1 MPEERLQL
9 YIRQHNGWVLYVKAD
24 RADIIY
30 DCAGTVSEIRTEIM
44 KCIVGQ
50 EAAIDSIL
58 ITMIAGGHVL
68 LEGVPGIAKTL
79 LVNTVARC
87 MDCSFARI
95 QFTPDL
101 LPADITG
108 TKIYNMQ
115 KGSFE
120 TIKGPIFHN
129 IVLAD
134 EINRA
139 PPRVQSALLE
149 AMQEY
154 QVTIHGETWPISRPF
169 FVLATQNPIESE
181 GTYPLPNAQT
191 DRFMQKI
198 LMDYPSRSDEKE
210 IIARFTAE
218 KLPETSKIITRE
230 KIGEIHACLHHV
242 YADEM
247 VREYVSGITDSTRNP
262 GDYVPDIA
270 CYIRRGASPRA
281 SLALILCAKAA
292 ALVDAREYIT
302 PDDVR
307 SVALPVL
314 RHRILLSYQA
324 EAAGITPDE
333 LVTQL
338 IDSVEV
344 P

>member
-1 MPEERLQL
+1 M
-9 YIRQHNGWVLYVKAD
+9 NVD
-24 RADIIY
+24 RAEIIR
-30 DCAGTVSEIRTEIM
+30 DCAGTVSGIRTEIA

-58 ITMIAGGHVL
+58 ITLIAGGHAL

-79 LVNTVARC
+79 LVTTVARC

-108 TKIYNMQ
+108 TRIYNMQ

-120 TIKGPIFHN
+120 TLKGPIFHN

-149 AMQEY
+149 AMQEH
-154 QVTIHGETWPISRPF
+154 QVTIHGETWPIGRPF

-198 LMDYPSRSDEKE
+198 LMDYPSKSDELE
-210 IIARFTAE
+210 IMARFTAE
-218 KLPETSKIITRE
+218 KPPEASKIITRE
-230 KIGEIHACLHHV
+230 KIGDLHAGLHHV
-242 YADEM
+242 YADETVM
-247 VREYVSGITDSTRNP
+247 EYVAGITDSTRNP
-262 GDYVPDIA
+262 GHYVPDIA
-270 CYIRRGASPRA
+270 CYVRGGASPRA

-292 ALVDAREYIT
+292 ALIDSREHIT

-324 EAAGITPDE
+324 EAAGVTPDE
-333 LVTQL
+333 LVSRL
-338 IDSVEV
+338 IDAVEV

>member
-1 MPEERLQL
+1 MRLRFSL
-9 YIRQHNGWVLYVKAD
+9 HDGWAPYVNANRAEIIRDY
-24 RADIIY
+24 
-30 DCAGTVSEIRTEIM
+30 AGTVSEIRTEIA

-58 ITMIAGGHVL
+58 ITLIAGGHAL

-79 LVNTVARC
+79 LVTTVARC
-87 MDCSFARI
+87 TDCSFARI

-108 TKIYNMQ
+108 TRIYNMQ

-120 TIKGPIFHN
+120 TLKGPIFHN

-154 QVTIHGETWPISRPF
+154 QVTIHGETWPIGRPF

-198 LMDYPSRSDEKE
+198 LMDYPSKSDELE
-210 IIARFTAE
+210 IMARFTAE
-218 KLPETSKIITRE
+218 RPPEASKIITRE
-230 KIGEIHACLHHV
+230 KIGDLHAGLHHI
-242 YADEM
+242 YADETVM
-247 VREYVSGITDSTRNP
+247 EYVAGITDSTRNP

-270 CYIRRGASPRA
+270 GYVRGGASPRA

-292 ALVDAREYIT
+292 ALIDSREHIT

-324 EAAGITPDE
+324 EAAGVTPDE
-333 LVTQL
+333 LVSRL
-338 IDSVEV
+338 IDAVEV

>member
-1 MPEERLQL
+1 MT
-9 YIRQHNGWVLYVKAD
+9 VD
-24 RADIIY
+24 RADIVR
-30 DCAGTVSEIRTEIM
+30 DCARTLSGIRTEIT

-50 EAAIDSIL
+50 EAAIDSML
-58 ITMIAGGHVL
+58 ITLIAGGHVL

-87 MDCSFARI
+87 IDCSFARI

-108 TKIYNMQ
+108 TKIYNLQ

-198 LMDYPSRSDEKE
+198 LMGYPSKSDEME
-210 IIARFTAE
+210 IMARFTGE
-218 KLPETSKIITRE
+218 KMPEVSKVISRE

-242 YADEM
+242 YADETVM
-247 VREYVSGITDSTRNP
+247 EYVSGITDSTRNP
-262 GDYVPDIA
+262 GEYVPDIA
-270 CYIRRGASPRA
+270 CYIRGGASPRA

-292 ALVDAREYIT
+292 ALVDSREHIT

-324 EAAGITPDE
+324 EVAGVTPDE
-333 LVTQL
+333 LISRL

>member
-1 MPEERLQL
+1 
-9 YIRQHNGWVLYVKAD
+9 VKAD
-24 RADIIY
+24 RVATVQ
-30 DCAGTVSEIRTEIM
+30 DCAETVSGIRNEIR

-58 ITMIAGGHVL
+58 ITLIAGGHAL

-79 LVNTVARC
+79 LVTTVARC

-120 TIKGPIFHN
+120 TLKGPIFHN

-154 QVTIHGETWPISRPF
+154 QVTIHGETWPIGRPF

-198 LMDYPSRSDEKE
+198 LMDYPSKNDELE
-210 IIARFTAE
+210 IMARFTAE
-218 KLPETSKIITRE
+218 KPPEASKVITRE
-230 KIGEIHACLHHV
+230 KIGEIHAGLHHV
-242 YADEM
+242 YADETVM
-247 VREYVSGITDSTRNP
+247 EYVAGITDSTRNP

-270 CYIRRGASPRA
+270 SYVRGGASPRA

-292 ALVDAREYIT
+292 ALIDSREHIT

-324 EAAGITPDE
+324 EAAGITTDE
-333 LVTQL
+333 LIARLV
-338 IDSVEV
+338 DSVEV

>member
-1 MPEERLQL
+1 MNANRAEI
-9 YIRQHNGWVLYVKAD
+9 IRDY
-24 RADIIY
+24 
-30 DCAGTVSEIRTEIM
+30 AGTVSEIRTEIA

-58 ITMIAGGHVL
+58 ITLIAGGHAL

-79 LVNTVARC
+79 LVTTVARC
-87 MDCSFARI
+87 TDCSFARI

-108 TKIYNMQ
+108 TRIYNMQ

-120 TIKGPIFHN
+120 TLKGPIFHN

-154 QVTIHGETWPISRPF
+154 QVTIHGETWPIGRPF

-198 LMDYPSRSDEKE
+198 LMDYPSKSDELE
-210 IIARFTAE
+210 IMARFTAE
-218 KLPETSKIITRE
+218 KPPEASKIITRE
-230 KIGEIHACLHHV
+230 KIGDLHAGLHHV
-242 YADEM
+242 YADETVM
-247 VREYVSGITDSTRNP
+247 EYVAGITDSTRNP

-270 CYIRRGASPRA
+270 GYVRGGASPRA

-292 ALVDAREYIT
+292 ALIDSREHIT

-324 EAAGITPDE
+324 EAAGVTPDE
-333 LVTQL
+333 LVSRL
-338 IDSVEV
+338 IDAVEV